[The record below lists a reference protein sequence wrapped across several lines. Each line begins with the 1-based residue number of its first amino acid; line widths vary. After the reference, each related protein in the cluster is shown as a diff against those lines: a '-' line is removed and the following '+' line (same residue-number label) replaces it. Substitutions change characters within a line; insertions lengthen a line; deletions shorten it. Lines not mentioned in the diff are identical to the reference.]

1 MVIADQSLGNA
12 DSCNFQARSTPAVAV
27 WRRAAVLSV
36 SLIAAWVSTSA
47 AAAEE
52 RRFQV
57 TPFGS
62 YATGDKFENSAGDK
76 RDVDDHGGWGLAV
89 DWEEE
94 AARYYE
100 LIYAGFSTESEG
112 DTGPIDLDIQYLQI
126 GGTVAWAESKRVI
139 PYFGMTIG
147 AARFDPDLNG
157 LDSATKFA
165 FTVGAGVR
173 VPISDR
179 IGVRAEWRSYLTVLG
194 SDSNLFCA
202 SSGGAATCALKSHGD
217 IFAQHSA
224 QLGVTVGF

>member
-1 MVIADQSLGNA
+1 MVIAHQSLGNA
-12 DSCNFQARSTPAVAV
+12 DSCNFQARSKPAVAV
-27 WRRAAVLSV
+27 WRRAAALSV
-36 SLIAAWVSTSA
+36 SLIAASA
-47 AAAEE
+47 SMSATAAEE
-52 RRFQV
+52 RPFQV

-76 RDVDDHGGWGLAV
+76 RDVDDTGGWGLV
-89 DWEEE
+89 LDLEQEVS
-94 AARYYE
+94 RYYE
-100 LIYAGFSTESEG
+100 LIYASFSTESEG
-112 DTGPIDLDIQYLQI
+112 DTAPIDMDIQYLQI
-126 GGTVAWAESKRVI
+126 GGTVAWADAERVI

-147 AARFDPDLNG
+147 AAHLDPDLNG

-165 FTVGAGVR
+165 FTIGAGIR

-202 SSGGAATCALKSHGD
+202 SAGGAATCALRSHGD

-224 QLGVTVGF
+224 QLGVVIGF